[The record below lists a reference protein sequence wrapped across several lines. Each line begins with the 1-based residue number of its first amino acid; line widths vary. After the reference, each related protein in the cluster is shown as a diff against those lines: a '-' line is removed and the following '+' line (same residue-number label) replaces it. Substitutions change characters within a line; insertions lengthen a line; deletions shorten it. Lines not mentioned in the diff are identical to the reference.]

1 MGAIEVR
8 SKEELKQA
16 QAEGWQEIV
25 VLGHLAKQIYQ
36 ARVLKTMSKG
46 MITALVG
53 TAGISALTSVP
64 TGGLSLGVASLA
76 VPFAGVSTETL
87 LLLAALGSVLIAI
100 VREYDMEYDLK
111 RNRLILRKGKGR

>member
-36 ARVLKTMSKG
+36 ARVLKTMAK
-46 MITALVG
+46 
-53 TAGISALTSVP
+53 
-64 TGGLSLGVASLA
+64 
-76 VPFAGVSTETL
+76 
-87 LLLAALGSVLIAI
+87 
-100 VREYDMEYDLK
+100 
-111 RNRLILRKGKGR
+111 

>member
-16 QAEGWQEIV
+16 QAEGWQEII
-25 VLGHLAKQIYQ
+25 VLGHMAQQIYQ

-111 RNRLILRKGKGR
+111 RNRLILRKGR